1 MKINKEILQLAIPN
15 IISNLSIPLLS
26 SVDTALMGRLSEGH
40 ISAVGIGAMIFN
52 LIYWNFGFLRMGTT
66 GMAAQAYGQ
75 ENKTEI
81 IQTLFRAL
89 FLAMAISFLVLLLQ
103 WPFREISYY
112 LMNVS
117 TEQATLVSDYFNIRI
132 WAAPA
137 SLASFVLMGWFFG
150 MQNVIYPLILTIVVN
165 IVNIVFNYLFVIEW
179 GMEIDGVAYATV
191 IAQYTG
197 LFLGLFLFYFSYRE
211 YLEQFTLK
219 TMLAVEKIK
228 RFFAINGD
236 IFIRTICL
244 TFTFGFFYSQ
254 STQMGDTLLAVN
266 VILLQFINWM
276 SYFIDGFAYAA
287 ESLVGKYVGAQN
299 TERLKKIIRMS
310 FVWGTI
316 MAILFSLLYGF
327 GGVYLFSIF
336 TTQQQVI
343 DAAIPYLFWMALI
356 PIAGY
361 ASYIWDGIY
370 IGLTATRTMRNTMLL
385 SLVIFLGSYYLFQQI
400 GSNNGLWL
408 SFLLFL
414 FARGALQSY
423 YYWKRGISID

>member
-1 MKINKEILQLAIPN
+1 MRINKEILQLAIPN

-66 GMAAQAYGQ
+66 GMAAQAFGQ
-75 ENKTEI
+75 KNRTEI
-81 IQTLFRAL
+81 IQTFFRAL
-89 FLAMAISFLVLLLQ
+89 FLAIGISFLVLLLQ

-117 TEQATLVSDYFNIRI
+117 TEQSNLVSTYFNIRI

-137 SLASFVLMGWFFG
+137 TLASFAIMGWFFG

-165 IVNIVFNYLFVIEW
+165 IVNIIFNYLFVIVL

-191 IAQYTG
+191 IAQYAG

-211 YLEQFTLK
+211 YLEEYTLK
-219 TMLAVEKIK
+219 AMLEVEKIK
-228 RFFAINGD
+228 RFFSVNGD

-254 STQMGDTLLAVN
+254 STKMGDTLLAVN

-287 ESLVGKYVGAQN
+287 ESLVGKYVGAKN
-299 TERLKKIIRMS
+299 IDRLKKVIRLS
-310 FVWGTI
+310 FVWGTL
-316 MAILFSLLYGF
+316 MAIAFSILYGF
-327 GGVYLFSIF
+327 GGAYLFSIF

-343 DAAIPYLFWMALI
+343 DAALPYLFWMALI

-385 SLVIFLGSYYLFQQI
+385 SLIIFLSSYYLFQQI
-400 GSNNGLWL
+400 GTNNGLWL

-414 FARGALQSY
+414 FARGLLQSY
-423 YYWKRGISID
+423 YYMKKGILID

>member
-1 MKINKEILQLAIPN
+1 MRINKEILQLAIPN

-26 SVDTALMGRLSEGH
+26 SVDTALMGRLSEAH

-66 GMAAQAYGQ
+66 GMAAQAFGQ
-75 ENKTEI
+75 KNRTEI
-81 IQTLFRAL
+81 IQTFFRAL
-89 FLAMAISFLVLLLQ
+89 FLAIGISFLVLLLQ

-117 TEQATLVSDYFNIRI
+117 TEQSNLVSTYFNIRI

-137 SLASFVLMGWFFG
+137 TLASFAIMGWFFG

-165 IVNIVFNYLFVIEW
+165 IVNIIFNYLFVIVL

-191 IAQYTG
+191 IAQYAG

-211 YLEQFTLK
+211 YLEEYTLK
-219 TMLAVEKIK
+219 AMLEVEKIK
-228 RFFAINGD
+228 RFFSVNGD

-254 STQMGDTLLAVN
+254 STKMGDTLLAVN

-287 ESLVGKYVGAQN
+287 ESLVGKYVGAKN
-299 TERLKKIIRMS
+299 IDRLKKVIRLS
-310 FVWGTI
+310 FVWGTL
-316 MAILFSLLYGF
+316 MAIAFSILYGF
-327 GGVYLFSIF
+327 GGAYLFSIF

-343 DAAIPYLFWMALI
+343 DAALPYLFWMALI

-385 SLVIFLGSYYLFQQI
+385 SLIIFLSSYYLFQQI
-400 GSNNGLWL
+400 GTNNGLWL

-414 FARGALQSY
+414 FARGLLQSY
-423 YYWKRGISID
+423 YYMKKGILID